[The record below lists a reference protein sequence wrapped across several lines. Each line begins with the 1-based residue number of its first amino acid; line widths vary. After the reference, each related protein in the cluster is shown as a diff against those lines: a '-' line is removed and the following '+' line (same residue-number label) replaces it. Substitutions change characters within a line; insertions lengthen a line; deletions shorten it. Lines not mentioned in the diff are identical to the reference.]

1 MSKLS
6 IIIPCF
12 NVEKTIKETIK
23 SINNQSFT
31 DLEVI
36 FVDGDS
42 SDNTKNIIEKHCN
55 FKYLLFSEK
64 DNGIYDAMN
73 KGLNFSNGKWVYFM
87 GADDIFFNDYVLEE
101 VSKNFDDY
109 EFIYGRLRS
118 NFYINKK
125 IIDFENPKKLRKKFN
140 NAPPFYHQSVFIRKK
155 IIDELRGFNLNYKV
169 HADFD
174 LMVKAFQKSDR
185 VIKTETIIADYNA
198 SGFSGIKFS
207 TFKRNTKEFK
217 TILKKNFA
225 LDIKWK
231 ARLLKNYFYLLFII
245 QKNFRKKIT

>member
-64 DNGIYDAMN
+64 DNGIYDGINN
-73 KGLNFSNGKWVYFM
+73 KC
-87 GADDIFFNDYVLEE
+87 GA
-101 VSKNFDDY
+101 
-109 EFIYGRLRS
+109 R
-118 NFYINKK
+118 
-125 IIDFENPKKLRKKFN
+125 
-140 NAPPFYHQSVFIRKK
+140 
-155 IIDELRGFNLNYKV
+155 
-169 HADFD
+169 
-174 LMVKAFQKSDR
+174 QK
-185 VIKTETIIADYNA
+185 
-198 SGFSGIKFS
+198 
-207 TFKRNTKEFK
+207 
-217 TILKKNFA
+217 
-225 LDIKWK
+225 
-231 ARLLKNYFYLLFII
+231 
-245 QKNFRKKIT
+245 